1 MRALMLA
8 SIVAYAMTADT
19 FERRGEHGCAVACVA
34 AMVAASVAAIVL
46 AAMDGQ
52 L

>member
-1 MRALMLA
+1 MLA
-8 SIVAYAMTADT
+8 SIVAYAMAADT
-19 FERRGEHGCAVACVA
+19 FERRGERGYAVACVA

-46 AAMDGQ
+46 AAADGQ

>member
-8 SIVAYAMTADT
+8 TIVAYAMAADM
-19 FERRGEHGCAVACVA
+19 FERRGERGYAVACVA

>member
-1 MRALMLA
+1 MLA
-8 SIVAYAMTADT
+8 SIIAYAMAADT
-19 FERRGEHGCAVACVA
+19 FERRGERGYAVACVA

-46 AAMDGQ
+46 AAADGQ

>member
-8 SIVAYAMTADT
+8 SIVAYAMAADT
-19 FERRGEHGCAVACVA
+19 FERRGERGYAVACVA

-46 AAMDGQ
+46 AVMDGQ

>member
-1 MRALMLA
+1 MFMLA
-8 SIVAYAMTADT
+8 SIVAYAMAADT
-19 FERRGEHGCAVACVA
+19 FERRGEHGYAVACVA